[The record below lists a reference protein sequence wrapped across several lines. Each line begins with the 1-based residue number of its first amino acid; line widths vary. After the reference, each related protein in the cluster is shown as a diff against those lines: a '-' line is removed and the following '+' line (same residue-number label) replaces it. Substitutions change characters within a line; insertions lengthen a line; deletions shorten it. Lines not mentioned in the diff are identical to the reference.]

1 MEAWV
6 HLCRSMD
13 PLRRG
18 VIAKHELLQ
27 VLTFMGLRCSAHP
40 IRCTAMRPR
49 CSPSQAEPSRA
60 EPSRAER
67 WQRLPLPA
75 DARVRLSAEESEIL
89 GNSFPSGRA
98 QGGQV
103 RASAR
108 PSSDGARLRVRRVA
122 PQHCRCAACEPQAL
136 HRPLRGAQVDYG
148 AFTASLLRR
157 LSPRVTALI
166 KSTWAR
172 FEVVIRLLASP
183 ALGLF
188 DPVGSSSHSGPS
200 VIAQRW
206 FSAALHLCCVLVA
219 AG

>member
-49 CSPSQAEPSRA
+49 CSTSRA

-172 FEVVIRLLASP
+172 FEVVSRLLASP
-183 ALGLF
+183 APGLF
-188 DPVGSSSHSGPS
+188 RPPRAALRTSGRS
-200 VIAQRW
+200 VVAQRC
-206 FSAALHLCCVLVA
+206 FSAALHLCCVLLA